1 MNRFHGRLNTMIVFL
16 YRPSP
21 QVPTPSADAARRC
34 VEASLFNI
42 DMQREQ
48 IATSSVD
55 LTWIFTQSLFM
66 ALNAI
71 LWALSYPEI
80 RREYS
85 KEKIENSID
94 IAQEAISL
102 ASERWPGVES
112 ALELYQNLIAAC
124 LKAYDGN
131 SDASYVVDSSSSKAS
146 PASLR
151 EVFTPLTLPSSISSI
166 SSPPYSDHQGP
177 SSSSSGYQPYRV
189 SPTLSNYS
197 VSDPGMPNDV
207 HNGTM
212 PNMPRQSSFDYSLMY
227 QDASFNPGSM
237 FNAFPQTFSAVPPYQ
252 ATANNSG
259 QYLCAPGEQ
268 YSQYLHAPYMP
279 QQPMRTLN
287 QEEQFEL
294 MKNLENTPHDW
305 V

>member
-1 MNRFHGRLNTMIVFL
+1 MIVFL

-21 QVPTPSADAARRC
+21 QVPKPSAYAARQC

-42 DMQREQ
+42 HMQREQ
-48 IATSSVD
+48 IATESVD

-80 RREYS
+80 RQEYP
-85 KEKIENSID
+85 KEKIEDHID
-94 IAQEAISL
+94 VAQKAIYL

-131 SDASYVVDSSSSKAS
+131 NEISYVVESSSSKDS

-151 EVFTPLTLPSSISSI
+151 DPLTPPSLPSPFTSPPFRDLQAAQL
-166 SSPPYSDHQGP
+166 SSPSYHPP
-177 SSSSSGYQPYRV
+177 RV

-197 VSDPGMPNDV
+197 VSDPGLPTNSQSNAMPS
-207 HNGTM
+207 
-212 PNMPRQSSFDYSLMY
+212 MPRQSSIDYITPY
-227 QDASFNPGSM
+227 QGASFNPDSV
-237 FNAFPQTFSAVPPYQ
+237 FNAFPQVYQ
-252 ATANNSG
+252 ALQPWQTAINNST
-259 QYLCAPGEQ
+259 QYLGSLGEQ
-268 YSQYLHAPYMP
+268 YSQYLQAPYIP
-279 QQPMRTLN
+279 QQPLQTLN
-287 QEEQFEL
+287 REQQVEL
-294 MKNLENTPHDW
+294 MKNLENTPMDW
-305 V
+305 G